1 MNSHPYTDARRM
13 YDPYKIFESLVS
25 RGVPS
30 SDPSF
35 EPWEDRVERR
45 HATVRFALDD
55 RAVTVEEPSS
65 TVEHTDPAITRAR
78 IADGRITSARTADAR
93 VTSAMRNVTIRDMA
107 DIAHVVDRPAWGE
120 PCRWIFTEALTMRA
134 PQFEEQIWCITYCN
148 GRVDQFKGGVGELH
162 RRLLDADSRG
172 LTIGGALRNHVKVH
186 IEFSETAITVARRGD
201 DGVVAVL
208 DAREFY

>member
-1 MNSHPYTDARRM
+1 MTSHPYTDARRM

-35 EPWEDRVERR
+35 EPWR
-45 HATVRFALDD
+45 
-55 RAVTVEEPSS
+55 
-65 TVEHTDPAITRAR
+65 EHNYPAITRAR

-93 VTSAMRNVTIRDMA
+93 ITSAMRNVTIRDMA

-134 PQFEEQIWCITYCN
+134 PQFEEQVWCITYCN

-186 IEFSETAITVARRGD
+186 IEFSETAITVASRGA
-201 DGVVAVL
+201 DGVVTVL